1 MIKYFMI
8 TIIFYLYFFII
19 IINGENAFVP
29 SPRAEQAAVLVNDK
43 IYFYGGDSENIQLSD
58 FFYLDVSKSF
68 IITSMP
74 WFNNTPTMGLQ
85 RTASTACTCGEDK
98 NRIVYIGGADIVGD
112 QFTTIFD
119 IKNQQWS
126 TPKTAK
132 IFTTNRRLIQCVVSN
147 NDIYVYGGLNNI
159 NNMNDMIKLDTL
171 NLNWTE
177 FSPGPVAST
186 GVQSYSATLL
196 NNTSILYIGGR
207 LDGDN
212 QTIPYSLFDK
222 LSIYNINYDS
232 WSTVTTSGDIPPS
245 RYDHGAVFIPQYNQI
260 LILYGF
266 PISNIP
272 IMALDTVNFEWS
284 IPTIKN
290 VGGPT
295 IGLRRFTSILI
306 GTYIFIA
313 FGSFNTSGMNST
325 NNFFL
330 LDVSQKNN
338 YKWVTLYDPT
348 KQFQAIP
355 TTTIIPTTTTIPSA
369 ISNSSQSNNVGS
381 IIGSIIGIAFG
392 AIAGIIILST
402 AAVLIIRK
410 YGYPL
415 SAPNEVSSVEPNN
428 EVYI

>member
-1 MIKYFMI
+1 MDDKINPKIQSVVLKDLPIYRAAFNSNRTEIISARWKKYFYSFNI
-8 TIIFYLYFFII
+8 EAGSIDKSNGIYGFQDKLLEIFHLSFDAEVYQWDVNTRKYDLVNLSLRRYQYRKMVNYEFDDKRSNMKFNHDSQIL
-19 IINGENAFVP
+19 G
-29 SPRAEQAAVLVNDK
+29 AEQAAVLVNDK
-43 IYFYGGDSENIQLSD
+43 IYFYGGDSGNITLSD
-58 FFYLDVSKSF
+58 FFYLDVSTSF

-74 WFNNTPTMGLQ
+74 WFNNIPTMGLH

-112 QFTTIFD
+112 KFTTIFD
-119 IKNQQWS
+119 IKSQQWS

-132 IFTTNRRLIQCVVSN
+132 NFTTNRRLIQCVVSN
-147 NDIYVYGGLNNI
+147 NDIYVYGGFTGNNI
-159 NNMNDMIKLDTL
+159 NDMIKLGTL

-177 FSPGPVAST
+177 FSPGPVAPT

-207 LDGDN
+207 QGGDE

-222 LSIYNINYDS
+222 TI
-232 WSTVTTSGDIPPS
+232 SGDIPPL

-295 IGLRRFTSILI
+295 IGLSRFTSILI

-313 FGSFNTSGMNST
+313 FGSF
-325 NNFFL
+325 
-330 LDVSQKNN
+330 
-338 YKWVTLYDPT
+338 
-348 KQFQAIP
+348 I
-355 TTTIIPTTTTIPSA
+355 
-369 ISNSSQSNNVGS
+369 
-381 IIGSIIGIAFG
+381 
-392 AIAGIIILST
+392 
-402 AAVLIIRK
+402 LIIRK